1 MIEPTVL
8 TMIEETLLA
17 EASRECRD
25 SPDRILHKLESP
37 DWEDCDSIYGD
48 WEFCV
53 PESVSDRWGE
63 LSLEAKLVAYLVGSR
78 GVELI
83 PERPDI

>member
-1 MIEPTVL
+1 
-8 TMIEETLLA
+8 MIEEALLV
-17 EASRECRD
+17 EASQRRCGD
-25 SPDRILHKLESP
+25 PDRVLHELESP
-37 DWEDCDSIYGD
+37 DWEFCDSICND

-63 LSLEAKLVAYLVGSR
+63 LSLEAKLVAYLIGSR

-83 PERPDI
+83 PEPPDV

>member
-1 MIEPTVL
+1 MML
-8 TMIEETLLA
+8 TRIEETLLE
-17 EASRECRD
+17 EASGGCRNE
-25 SPDRILHKLESP
+25 PAHALESP

-63 LSLEAKLVAYLVGSR
+63 LSLEAKLVAYLVAAR
-78 GVELI
+78 GVDLI
-83 PERPDI
+83 PEPPDI